1 MVPFKEVVTEKIIHI
16 FTLHPVR
23 KKQDGLC
30 MCNITRR
37 IRPTTAAVQKQY
49 YIFWGCVCSL
59 RYPVCNVHAPV

>member
-49 YIFWGCVCSL
+49 YIF
-59 RYPVCNVHAPV
+59 